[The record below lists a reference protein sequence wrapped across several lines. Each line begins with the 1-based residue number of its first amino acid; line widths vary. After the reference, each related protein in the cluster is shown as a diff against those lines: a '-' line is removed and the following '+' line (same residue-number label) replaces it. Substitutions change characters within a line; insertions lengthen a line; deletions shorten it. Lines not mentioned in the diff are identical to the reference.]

1 MSSDHAGIN
10 RELGRLQREMS
21 HALAH
26 IDDARKVRLYLDYFG
41 RKHDVLR
48 DAAHRYAR
56 MDGARPQA
64 DRVSKIMSP
73 SNLLYQ
79 RA

>member
-26 IDDARKVRLYLDYFG
+26 IDDARKVRLYLDYLRVASTTFCEMQHIDMRG
-41 RKHDVLR
+41 WMERARKPI
-48 DAAHRYAR
+48 A
-56 MDGARPQA
+56 
-64 DRVSKIMSP
+64 
-73 SNLLYQ
+73 
-79 RA
+79 